1 MKTLIRYGRRRV
13 LAACA
18 ALAAAPFIPA
28 ARAQD
33 VPTGGMFSLF
43 VPTPDT
49 TVRRMLEIA
58 GVKAGDHVVDLGS
71 GDGRIVITAAQKYG
85 ARGLGVD
92 IDVELVERSRAMARE
107 AGVADRAQFE
117 VGDVLQADLRG
128 ATIVTMYL
136 FPELISLLQTKLLRE
151 LKPGTRIVIHDF
163 AFATWTPDH
172 TESFHAPEKYFGS
185 GGDSRVSLWI
195 VPAAAG
201 GRWRVALEGQALP
214 IDLQIRQTFQMLDVT
229 PVMAGKGKPVFAGGR
244 VRGQAVTFTLDLTA
258 DSGTRRHVFEGLIEG
273 EAMRG
278 TVRAGDGPPAPWTA
292 RRAG

>member
-1 MKTLIRYGRRRV
+1 MVLIDRDRRRV
-13 LAACA
+13 LAAGL
-18 ALAAAPFIPA
+18 ALAAVPYLP

-43 VPTPDT
+43 VPTPET

-58 GVKAGDHVVDLGS
+58 DVKAGDHVVDLGS
-71 GDGRIVITAAQKYG
+71 GDGRIVITAAAKYG

-92 IDVELVERSRAMARE
+92 IDAELVERSRVAARE
-107 AGVADRAQFE
+107 AGVADRAQFD

-136 FPELISLLQTKLLRE
+136 FPELISLLQPKLLRE
-151 LKPGTRIVIHDF
+151 LKPGTRIVVHDF
-163 AFATWTPDH
+163 AFALWTPDH

-195 VPAAAG
+195 VPATAA
-201 GRWRVALEGQALP
+201 GRWRLALDGQPAPL
-214 IDLQIRQTFQMLDVT
+214 DVQIRQTFQMLDVA
-229 PVMAGKGKPVFAGGR
+229 PVLAGKSKPVFAAGR
-244 VRGQAVTFTLDLTA
+244 VRGQAVTFTLDLMA
-258 DSGTRRHVFEGLIEG
+258 EGATRRHVFEGSIEG

-278 TVRAGDGPPAPWTA
+278 MVRAGDGPAAPWTA
-292 RRAG
+292 RRMG

>member
-1 MKTLIRYGRRRV
+1 MTVDRGRRHA
-13 LAACA
+13 LAAGL
-18 ALAAAPFIPA
+18 ALAAAPFVPA

-58 GVKAGDHVVDLGS
+58 EVKAGDHVVDLGS

-92 IDVELVERSRAMARE
+92 IDAELIERSRALAKE

-136 FPELISLLQTKLLRE
+136 FPELISLLQPKLLRE
-151 LKPGTRIVIHDF
+151 LKPGTRIVVHDF

-195 VPAAAG
+195 VPATAA
-201 GRWRVALEGQALP
+201 GRWRVALDGQPAPL
-214 IDLQIRQTFQMLDVT
+214 DVQIRQTFQMLEVL
-229 PVMAGKGKPVFAGGR
+229 PPAAGRGKPAAGAGR
-244 VRGQAVTFTLDLTA
+244 VRGDTLAFTLDLPA
-258 DSGTRRHVFEGLIEG
+258 DGGVRRHAFEGRIEG
-273 EAMRG
+273 EAMHG
-278 TVRAGDGPPAPWTA
+278 SVRAGEGAPVAWTA
-292 RRAG
+292 RRGA

>member
-1 MKTLIRYGRRRV
+1 MAFIDRGRRRV
-13 LAACA
+13 LAAGL
-18 ALAAAPFIPA
+18 ALAAVPYLP

-58 GVKAGDHVVDLGS
+58 DVKAGDHVVDLGS
-71 GDGRIVITAAQKYG
+71 GDGRIVITAAAKYG

-92 IDVELVERSRAMARE
+92 IDAELVERSRVAARE
-107 AGVADRAQFE
+107 AGVADRAQFD

-136 FPELISLLQTKLLRE
+136 FPELISLLQPKLLRE

-195 VPAAAG
+195 VPATAG
-201 GRWRVALEGQALP
+201 GRWRLSLDGQPAPL
-214 IDLQIRQTFQMLDVT
+214 DVQIRQTFQLLDVA
-229 PVMAGKGKPVFAGGR
+229 PVLAGKGKPVFAGGR

-258 DSGTRRHVFEGLIEG
+258 DGATRRHVFDGVIEG

-278 TVRAGDGPPAPWTA
+278 TVRAGGGAPTPWTA

>member
-1 MKTLIRYGRRRV
+1 MTFINRGRRRA
-13 LAACA
+13 LAAGA
-18 ALAAAPFIPA
+18 ALAVAPFLPVA
-28 ARAQD
+28 HAQD

-58 GVKAGDHVVDLGS
+58 EVKAGDHVVDLGS

-92 IDVELVERSRAMARE
+92 IDVELVERSRVAARE

-128 ATIVTMYL
+128 ANIVTMYL
-136 FPELISLLQTKLLRE
+136 FPELLSLLQPKLLRE
-151 LKPGTRIVIHDF
+151 LKPGTRIVVHDF
-163 AFATWTPDH
+163 AFATWAPDH

-195 VPAAAG
+195 VPAAAA
-201 GRWRVALEGQALP
+201 GRWRVALDGQATP
-214 IDLQIRQTFQMLDVT
+214 VDLQIRQTFQMLEML
-229 PVMAGKGKPVFAGGR
+229 PAAAGRGKPAPASGR
-244 VRGQAVTFTLDLTA
+244 VRGQAVTFTLELPA
-258 DSGTRRHVFEGLIEG
+258 EGGPRRHVFEGRIDG
-273 EAMRG
+273 DAMRG
-278 TVRAGDGPPAPWTA
+278 TVRAGDAPPAPWTA